1 MTGPTAARYVRD
13 RPDQFWPPYTRSMAA
28 NAEAGAGAAAT
39 DVARAAADAVPTT
52 DPSVVPAAV
61 VPAAVVPA
69 AVVPAAVV
77 PAGALPAAGTTS
89 GTASV
94 SAPGSTDVVSDGG
107 QSIPSATDRPTE
119 NGSKPTRRQRIWR
132 GTGRG
137 IALLAVA
144 ITVMMIALAIGM
156 RSNDSAID
164 DHLGT
169 ATATVLSVS
178 PLRTGIEFVDAT
190 GATVR
195 PEGGVLYPG
204 LLSLGQ
210 QFVVEYSTQDP
221 QIARVAGRTA
231 SVGTIM
237 IALTLAGTYLVVAP
251 LIWWCRRRS
260 RLPLLAFRRDREPFG
275 AAPEGTDRG

>member
-1 MTGPTAARYVRD
+1 
-13 RPDQFWPPYTRSMAA
+13 MAA
-28 NAEAGAGAAAT
+28 NAEAGAGAANN
-39 DVARAAADAVPTT
+39 DVARTVATAAPTMGALPVDPPPTLSPTLSPTPLSTGAKADPAGTSPTATT
-52 DPSVVPAAV
+52 DPAAV
-61 VPAAVVPA
+61 DGGSSAPAST
-69 AVVPAAVV
+69 
-77 PAGALPAAGTTS
+77 AGPGAQQH
-89 GTASV
+89 
-94 SAPGSTDVVSDGG
+94 PGST
-107 QSIPSATDRPTE
+107 SAR
-119 NGSKPTRRQRIWR
+119 SKPPRRQRIWR
-132 GTGRG
+132 GAARG

-164 DHLGT
+164 EHLGT

-178 PLRTGIEFVDAT
+178 PLRTGIEFVDVT
-190 GATVR
+190 GATIR

-237 IALTLAGTYLVVAP
+237 IVLTLAGTYLIAAP

-260 RLPLLAFRRDREPFG
+260 QLPLLPFRRDREPFG
-275 AAPEGTDRG
+275 AVLAGTDRGR

>member
-13 RPDQFWPPYTRSMAA
+13 RPDQFWPPYTRPMAA

-39 DVARAAADAVPTT
+39 DVARAAAGAVPTT
-52 DPSVVPAAV
+52 DPS
-61 VPAAVVPA
+61 VVPA

-77 PAGALPAAGTTS
+77 PAGALPAAGTTA

-195 PEGGVLYPG
+195 PAGGVLYPG

-237 IALTLAGTYLVVAP
+237 IVLSLAGTYLVAAP

-260 RLPLLAFRRDREPFG
+260 RLPLLSFRRDREPFG
-275 AAPEGTDRG
+275 AVPAGT

>member
-1 MTGPTAARYVRD
+1 
-13 RPDQFWPPYTRSMAA
+13 MAA
-28 NAEAGAGAAAT
+28 NAEAGAGAADPDAGLAVAAT
-39 DVARAAADAVPTT
+39 AREAPDQHAAGADAVT
-52 DPSVVPAAV
+52 D
-61 VPAAVVPA
+61 
-69 AVVPAAVV
+69 
-77 PAGALPAAGTTS
+77 
-89 GTASV
+89 
-94 SAPGSTDVVSDGG
+94 DGG
-107 QSIPSATDRPTE
+107 SVATNGVIE
-119 NGSKPTRRQRIWR
+119 IGSKPTRRQRIWR
-132 GTGRG
+132 ASARG
-137 IALLAVA
+137 VGLLAAA
-144 ITVMMIALAIGM
+144 ITVMMLALAIGM

-221 QIARVAGRTA
+221 QIARVGGRTA
-231 SVGTIM
+231 SVGTIV
-237 IALTLAGTYLVVAP
+237 IVLTLAVTYLVATP

-260 RLPLLAFRRDREPFG
+260 RLPLLPFRRDREPLVG
-275 AAPEGTDRG
+275 